1 MSPQQKALVLP
12 KKQGNFEIGSRSIP
26 SPGAGQLLVKIQS
39 AALNPVDYKI
49 KDIGF
54 FVTDYPAVLGTDIAG
69 IVEELGEGV
78 DNFRKGDR
86 VLDNS
91 FPWVRPECIGSTSV
105 YRLAHG
111 DFTNDFAAFQ
121 QYTLTDARC
130 TAKIPS
136 SESFDSAA
144 TVPLGLDTA
153 LVGLYGNHFGAGLT
167 PPWTKSAGGHESKK
181 PIVILG
187 GSSSVGSYTIQL
199 ARLSGFYPIITTA
212 SPSNE
217 ELVRKYGATHFF
229 DRNLSGEELKAAISK
244 ITDSPIGIVYDAI
257 SLPETQ
263 SIGWELL
270 ANDGT
275 LVLTLPASVKEDEGK
290 GRKVIQTFAGPHAP
304 QNEELCSSSWAVVEK
319 WLSEGTIQPNKYEV
333 LPNGLEGIIG
343 GLERMKLGQVSGT
356 KLVAHPQETQ

>member
-1 MSPQQKALVLP
+1 MSPQQKALFLA
-12 KKQGNFEIGSRSIP
+12 KKQGDFEVGSRSIP
-26 SPGAGQLLVKIQS
+26 SPGHGQLLVKIQS

-49 KDIGF
+49 KDTGMV
-54 FVTDYPAVLGTDIAG
+54 VTHYPAVLGADIAG

-78 DNFRKGDR
+78 ENFRKGDR
-86 VLDNS
+86 VL
-91 FPWVRPECIGSTSV
+91 
-105 YRLAHG
+105 AHG
-111 DFTNDFAAFQ
+111 HFTNDLAAFQ
-121 QYTLTDARC
+121 QYALTVASF
-130 TAKIPS
+130 TAKIPP

-153 LVGLYGNHFGAGLT
+153 MVGLYGTQSGAGIT
-167 PPWTKSAGGHESKK
+167 PPWTKGVGESKQ

-187 GSSSVGSYTIQL
+187 GSSSVGSYAIQF

-217 ELVRKYGATHFF
+217 DLVLDYGATHFF
-229 DRNLSGEELKAAISK
+229 DRHLSGKQLISAISTV
-244 ITDSPIGIVYDAI
+244 TDSAIRIVYDAV

-263 SIGWELL
+263 SVGWELL
-270 ANDGT
+270 ARNGT
-275 LVLTLPASVKEDEGK
+275 LVLTLPPSVKEDEGK
-290 GRKVIQTFAGPHAP
+290 GRKAFQTLGSPHVP
-304 QNEELCSSSWAVVEK
+304 QNTELFISSWAMVEK

-343 GLERMKLGQVSGT
+343 GLERMELGQVSGT

>member
-1 MSPQQKALVLP
+1 MSPQQKALLLP

-26 SPGAGQLLVKIQS
+26 SPGAGALLVKIHS

-49 KDIGF
+49 KDLGF
-54 FVTDYPAVLGTDIAG
+54 FVTDYPAVLGSDIAG
-69 IVEELGEGV
+69 IVEEVGEGV

-86 VLDNS
+86 
-91 FPWVRPECIGSTSV
+91 I
-105 YRLAHG
+105 LAHG
-111 DFTNDFAAFQ
+111 KFSNDFAAFQ
-121 QYTLTDARC
+121 QYTLTDARF
-130 TAKIPS
+130 TAKASYEKIPS

-153 LVGLYGNHFGAGLT
+153 LVGLHGNHFGAGLT
-167 PPWTKSAGGHESKK
+167 PPWTKSVGESKK
-181 PIVILG
+181 PIVVIG
-187 GSSSVGSYTIQL
+187 GSSSVGLYAIQL

-229 DRNLSGEELKAAISK
+229 DRNLSGKEVKAAISK
-244 ITDSPIGIVYDAI
+244 ITDSAIGIVYDAI

-263 SIGWELL
+263 SVAWELL

-290 GRKVIQTFAGPHAP
+290 GRKVISTFAGPHDP

>member
-1 MSPQQKALVLP
+1 MSPQQKALLLP
-12 KKQGNFEIGSRSIP
+12 KKQGDFEIGSRSIP
-26 SPGAGQLLVKIQS
+26 SPGAGELLVKIHS

-49 KDIGF
+49 KDMGL
-54 FVTDYPAVLGTDIAG
+54 FVTDYPAVVGMDIAG
-69 IVEELGEGV
+69 IVEEVGEGV

-86 VLDNS
+86 V
-91 FPWVRPECIGSTSV
+91 FIEHIVIHIP
-105 YRLAHG
+105 
-111 DFTNDFAAFQ
+111 FQ
-121 QYTLTDARC
+121 
-130 TAKIPS
+130 IPS

-167 PPWTKSAGGHESKK
+167 PPWAKSVGESKK

-187 GSSSVGSYTIQL
+187 GSSSVGSYAIQL

-229 DRNLSGEELKAAISK
+229 DRNLSGKQLKAAISK

-263 SIGWELL
+263 SVGWELL
-270 ANDGT
+270 ANNGT
-275 LVLTLPASVKEDEGK
+275 LVLTLAGSVKEDEGK
-290 GRKVIQTFAGPHAP
+290 GRKVISTFGVPHTP
-304 QNEELCSSSWAVVEK
+304 QNVELCSSSWAVVEK
-319 WLSEGTIQPNKYEV
+319 WLLEGAIKPNKYEV

>member
-12 KKQGNFEIGSRSIP
+12 RKQGNFELSSRSIP
-26 SPGAGQLLVKIQS
+26 SPGAGELLVKIQS
-39 AALNPVDYKI
+39 AALNPFDYKI
-49 KDIGF
+49 RN
-54 FVTDYPAVLGTDIAG
+54 TDYVPHYPVVLGMDIAG

-78 DNFRKGDR
+78 HNFRRGDR
-86 VLDNS
+86 VL
-91 FPWVRPECIGSTSV
+91 
-105 YRLAHG
+105 AHG
-111 DFTNDFAAFQ
+111 KFTNDFTAFQ
-121 QYTLTDARC
+121 QYALTVASF
-130 TAKIPS
+130 TAKIPA

-153 LVGLYGNHFGAGLT
+153 VVGLYGDQLGASIT
-167 PPWTKSAGGHESKK
+167 PPWEEGAGDHESKK

-187 GSSSVGSYTIQL
+187 GSSSVGAYTIQL

-217 ELVRKYGATHFF
+217 ELVKGYGATHFF
-229 DRNLSGEELKAAISK
+229 DRNLSGKQLLAAISEV
-244 ITDSPIGIVYDAI
+244 TDDPIKLVYDAI

-263 SIGWELL
+263 SVAWELL
-270 ANDGT
+270 ADNGT

-290 GRKVIQTFAGPHAP
+290 GRRVVTTLSYPHTP
-304 QNEELCSSSWAVVEK
+304 ENEELCSSSWARVEE
-319 WLSEGTIQPNKYEV
+319 WLSDGTIKPNKYEV

-356 KLVAHPQETQ
+356 KLVAHPQQTQ

>member
-1 MSPQQKALVLP
+1 MSPQQKALLLP
-12 KKQGNFEIGSRSIP
+12 KKQGDFEIGFRSIP
-26 SPGAGQLLVKIQS
+26 SPGAGELLVKIHS

-49 KDIGF
+49 KDMGF
-54 FVTDYPAVLGTDIAG
+54 FVTDYPAVVGMDIAG
-69 IVEELGEGV
+69 IVEEVGEGV
-78 DNFRKGDR
+78 ENFRKGDR
-86 VLDNS
+86 VLAD
-91 FPWVRPECIGSTSV
+91 GK
-105 YRLAHG
+105 
-111 DFTNDFAAFQ
+111 FTNDFAAFQ
-121 QYTLTDARC
+121 QYTLTDARF

-167 PPWTKSAGGHESKK
+167 PPWTKSVGESKK

-187 GSSSVGSYTIQL
+187 GSSSVGSYAIQL

-217 ELVRKYGATHFF
+217 ELVRNYGATHFF
-229 DRNLSGEELKAAISK
+229 DRNLSGKQLKAAISK

-263 SIGWELL
+263 SVGWELL
-270 ANDGT
+270 ANNGT
-275 LVLTLPASVKEDEGK
+275 LVLTLAGSVKEDEGK
-290 GRKVIQTFAGPHAP
+290 GRKVISTFGVPHTP
-304 QNEELCSSSWAVVEK
+304 QNVELCSSSWAVVEK
-319 WLSEGTIQPNKYEV
+319 WLLEGAIKPNKYEV

>member
-12 KKQGNFEIGSRSIP
+12 RKQGNFELSSRSIP
-26 SPGAGQLLVKIQS
+26 SPGYGQLLVKIQS
-39 AALNPVDYKI
+39 AALNPFDYKI
-49 KDIGF
+49 TD
-54 FVTDYPAVLGTDIAG
+54 TDYAHYPVVLGMDIAG
-69 IVEELGEGV
+69 IIEELGEGV
-78 DNFRKGDR
+78 HNFSKGDR
-86 VLDNS
+86 VL
-91 FPWVRPECIGSTSV
+91 
-105 YRLAHG
+105 AHCK
-111 DFTNDFAAFQ
+111 FTNDFTAFQ
-121 QYTLTDARC
+121 QYALTVASF
-130 TAKIPS
+130 TAKIPA

-153 LVGLYGNHFGAGLT
+153 VVGLYGDQFGAKIT
-167 PPWTKSAGGHESKK
+167 PPWEEGSGGHESKK

-187 GSSSVGSYTIQL
+187 GSSSVGAYTIQL

-217 ELVRKYGATHFF
+217 ELVKGYGATHFF
-229 DRNLSGEELKAAISK
+229 DRSLSGKQLLAAISEV
-244 ITDSPIGIVYDAI
+244 TDDPINLVYDAI

-263 SIGWELL
+263 SVAWELL
-270 ANDGT
+270 ADNGT

-290 GRKVIQTFAGPHAP
+290 GRRVVSTLSYPHTP
-304 QNEELCSSSWAVVEK
+304 ENEELCSSSWARVEK
-319 WLSEGTIQPNKYEV
+319 WLSDGTIKPNKYEV